1 MLAGEEPDG
10 EHPTAI
16 GALEP
21 SLVFRTQHRCDVTG
35 ARLSTPDTGWRFVH
49 RRSSRGRH
57 VRAESGKAHGFVL
70 GRISATMA
78 EPSANTIDKR
88 SRLRLARSFPS
99 TSNLATRLRM
109 TVMFGLRTQYGSVA
123 MDVPDSAEQVGVRI
137 GRAREGSCN
146 RTGRKRLN
154 RSAHTAT
161 PTRKHRGNLARPRQS
176 TAPGEKDDDRR
187 DGSTARA
194 GHVSG

>member
-1 MLAGEEPDG
+1 
-10 EHPTAI
+10 
-16 GALEP
+16 
-21 SLVFRTQHRCDVTG
+21 
-35 ARLSTPDTGWRFVH
+35 LSTPDTGWRFVH

-57 VRAESGKAHGFVL
+57 VRAESGKAHAFVV
-70 GRISATMA
+70 GRISAPMA

-88 SRLRLARSFPS
+88 ARLRPARSFPS
-99 TSNLATRLRM
+99 TSNLATRFRM
-109 TVMFGLRTQYGSVA
+109 TVMFRAEKTQYGSVA
-123 MDVPDSAEQVGVRI
+123 KDVLGSAEQVGIRI

-176 TAPGEKDDDRR
+176 TAPGEKDDYRR
-187 DGSTARA
+187 DDSTARA
-194 GHVSG
+194 GCVSG